1 MKRQP
6 PMIIDI
12 ETVDASDED
21 LLLEAELLKP
31 AANIKD
37 IGKKE
42 KNLKDKNAS
51 LLTKK
56 ALLDSSPIHC
66 VGIKLGQAMISLS
79 LCRPTAAELK
89 VLGEAGIKCISF
101 GDEEALLNGVA
112 ALFRAVTPECLVT
125 FNGKNF
131 DLPKIRFRMSRF
143 GIKIPETLSIMNI
156 DLMIMYSNLFT
167 LSKVPYV
174 SMNEVLCKL
183 HIARKP
189 INGEAYGRFVGE
201 KDYVSAIIYN
211 MIDCLLTEQIYRR
224 LV

>member
-1 MKRQP
+1 MKRQL

-79 LCRPTAAELK
+79 LCRPTA
-89 VLGEAGIKCISF
+89 V
-101 GDEEALLNGVA
+101 
-112 ALFRAVTPECLVT
+112 
-125 FNGKNF
+125 
-131 DLPKIRFRMSRF
+131 
-143 GIKIPETLSIMNI
+143 NI